1 MVGLEEGEWGVE
13 NVLERLRIGRG
24 GMEVVVDVGMRDE
37 KRREELEAVES
48 VFDERYVPNPEKP
61 EEHVTIAIPPLDP
74 ESATTDDLMIHILF
88 PSDPISSPYPSA
100 THPTSDFIF
109 KPSSTANSLIPTERI
124 FARRSRAVREASSSR
139 WSTF

>member
-74 ESATTDDLMIHILF
+74 HPLPFRPDLISIPICH
-88 PSDPISSPYPSA
+88 PSD
-100 THPTSDFIF
+100 
-109 KPSSTANSLIPTERI
+109 
-124 FARRSRAVREASSSR
+124 
-139 WSTF
+139 